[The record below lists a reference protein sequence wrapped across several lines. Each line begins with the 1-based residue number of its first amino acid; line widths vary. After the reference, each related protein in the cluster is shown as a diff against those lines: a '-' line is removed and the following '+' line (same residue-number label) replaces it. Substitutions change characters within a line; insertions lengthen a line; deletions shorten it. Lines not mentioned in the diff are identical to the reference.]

1 MRYVLI
7 TEWFFNVT
15 LIGVLQYKHCDV
27 QRLLGDIG
35 EKFSEST
42 LQL

>member
-1 MRYVLI
+1 MNI
-7 TEWFFNVT
+7 T
-15 LIGVLQYKHCDV
+15 LIGVLQYKDCGV
-27 QRLLGDIG
+27 RWLPGDIG